1 MAGIYLHIP
10 FCRKACD
17 YCDFHFSTS
26 LGLKERVVD
35 AMCMEIQQRAQTWKE
50 KQIQTIYFGGGT
62 PSLLNGKELGKLVD
76 TIKNN
81 FIISA
86 DAEITFEANPDDITD
101 ENLSIWV
108 KHGINRL
115 SIGIQSFFDRDLDYM
130 ERIHS
135 ASEGENAVRLA
146 QKAGIKNITID
157 LIYGTPG
164 LSNPEWQ
171 KNLQKAVDLNVPHI
185 SAYALTVEE
194 GTPLY
199 HRIKKKQKK
208 SPNEDIQADQF
219 LFMSEFLEQNGFE
232 HYEVSNFG
240 KPNMHSRHNSSY
252 WDVIP
257 YLGIGPSAHSYDGNR
272 RRMNVSNNAKYVAA
286 FEKNES
292 DYFEEEFLTGDDI
305 FNEYLLTRLRTKKGL
320 TKEHFESHFS
330 IGEWIALLEE
340 LEEIPMEYLHI
351 TEDAI
356 SLSREGLLHA
366 DGIAAELFR

>member
-26 LGLKERVVD
+26 LGLKERVVN
-35 AMCMEIQQRAQTWKE
+35 AICSEIEQRAKNWPDKN
-50 KQIQTIYFGGGT
+50 IQTIYFGGGT
-62 PSLLNGKELGKLVD
+62 PSLLSESELRKLVD
-76 TIKNN
+76 KIREL
-81 FIISA
+81 FIVA
-86 DAEITFEANPDDITD
+86 DDAEITFEANPDDITN
-101 ENLSIWV
+101 ENLHAWKRNGV
-108 KHGINRL
+108 NRL
-115 SIGIQSFFDRDLDYM
+115 SIGIQSFFDRDLGYM

-135 ASEGENAVRLA
+135 ASEGENAVKKA
-146 QKAGIKNITID
+146 QQAGIKNITID

-164 LSNPEWQ
+164 LSNEEWKQ
-171 KNLQKAVDLNVPHI
+171 NLQKAVDLNVPHI

-199 HRIKKKQKK
+199 HRIKKKQKP

-240 KPNMHSRHNSSY
+240 KPGMHSRHNSSY
-252 WDVIP
+252 WDGIP
-257 YLGIGPSAHSYDGNR
+257 YMGIGPSAHSYDGKK
-272 RRMNVSNNAKYVAA
+272 RRMNMANNAKYVDA
-286 FEKNES
+286 FEKNNPQ
-292 DYFEEEFLTGDDI
+292 YFEEEILTGDDI
-305 FNEYLLTRLRTKKGL
+305 YNEYVLTRLRTKKGL
-320 TKEHFESHFS
+320 TKEHFEKHFS
-330 IGEWIALLEE
+330 IGEWIVLLEE
-340 LEEIPMEYLHI
+340 LEEIPMEYLII
-351 TEDAI
+351 TDESI

>member
-35 AMCMEIQQRAQTWKE
+35 AMCKEIEQRAKTWKE

-62 PSLLNGKELGKLVD
+62 PSLLNEIELGKLID
-76 TIKNN
+76 AIKKN
-81 FIISA
+81 FVISA

-101 ENLSIWV
+101 ENLSIWI
-108 KHGINRL
+108 KYGINRL

-135 ASEGENAVRLA
+135 ASEGENAVKRA

-164 LSNPEWQ
+164 LSSLEWQ
-171 KNLQKAVDLNVPHI
+171 ENLQKAIDLHIPHI

-252 WDVIP
+252 WDAIP

-272 RRMNVSNNAKYVAA
+272 RRMNISNNAKYVAA
-286 FEKNES
+286 FEKNEQ

-320 TKEHFESHFS
+320 TKEHFEAIFS

-351 TEDAI
+351 TEESI

>member
-1 MAGIYLHIP
+1 LAGIYLHIP

-35 AMCMEIQQRAQTWKE
+35 AMCKEIEQRAKTWKE

-62 PSLLNGKELGKLVD
+62 PSLLNEIELGKLID
-76 TIKNN
+76 AIKKN
-81 FIISA
+81 FVISA

-101 ENLSIWV
+101 ENLSVWI
-108 KHGINRL
+108 KYGINRL

-135 ASEGENAVRLA
+135 ASEGENAVKRA

-164 LSNPEWQ
+164 LSNLEWQ
-171 KNLQKAVDLNVPHI
+171 ENLQKAIDLHIPHI

-252 WDVIP
+252 WDAIP

-272 RRMNVSNNAKYVAA
+272 RRMNISNNAKYVAA
-286 FEKNES
+286 FEKNEQ

-320 TKEHFESHFS
+320 TKEHFEAIFS

-351 TEDAI
+351 TEESI

>member
-35 AMCMEIQQRAQTWKE
+35 AMCKEIEQRAKTWKE

-62 PSLLNGKELGKLVD
+62 PSLLNEIELGKLID
-76 TIKNN
+76 AIKKN
-81 FIISA
+81 FVISA

-101 ENLSIWV
+101 ENLSVWI
-108 KHGINRL
+108 KYGINRL

-135 ASEGENAVRLA
+135 ASEGENAVKRA

-164 LSNPEWQ
+164 LSNLEWQ
-171 KNLQKAVDLNVPHI
+171 ENLQKAIDLHIPHI

-252 WDVIP
+252 WDAIP

-272 RRMNVSNNAKYVAA
+272 RRMNISNNAKYVAA
-286 FEKNES
+286 FEKNEQ

-320 TKEHFESHFS
+320 TKEHFEAIFS

-351 TEDAI
+351 TEESI